1 MLVDVYYKVVQR
13 SSLLQRQADV
23 AIVYFGYC
31 NVRPLDAL
39 QSDVA
44 LRQRIA
50 MLEAWSNV
58 RPLGALQSDVALC
71 QRIAMLEA
79 WSNVNE
85 PINFNATK
93 YVDNINFK

>member
-1 MLVDVYYKVVQR
+1 MSRVHAWVNTFENYPFR

-31 NVRPLDAL
+31 
-39 QSDVA
+39 
-44 LRQRIA
+44 
-50 MLEAWSNV
+50 NV

-85 PINFNATK
+85 PFDFNATK
-93 YVDNINFK
+93 YVENINFK

>member
-1 MLVDVYYKVVQR
+1 MKW

-31 NVRPLDAL
+31 
-39 QSDVA
+39 
-44 LRQRIA
+44 
-50 MLEAWSNV
+50 NV

-79 WSNVNE
+79 WSNVRPLGALQSDVALSQRTESLSTAMLEAWSNVNE
-85 PINFNATK
+85 PFNFNATK
-93 YVDNINFK
+93 YVENINFK

>member
-1 MLVDVYYKVVQR
+1 MSRDIIFEDCQTKK
-13 SSLLQRQADV
+13 LLQRQADV

-31 NVRPLDAL
+31 
-39 QSDVA
+39 
-44 LRQRIA
+44 
-50 MLEAWSNV
+50 NV

-85 PINFNATK
+85 PFNFNFK
-93 YVDNINFK
+93 YV